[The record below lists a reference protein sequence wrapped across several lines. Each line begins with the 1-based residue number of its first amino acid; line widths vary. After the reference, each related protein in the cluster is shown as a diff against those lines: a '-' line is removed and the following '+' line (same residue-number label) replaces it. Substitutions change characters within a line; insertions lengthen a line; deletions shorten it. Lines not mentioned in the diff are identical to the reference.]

1 MYHSRVCIGAYVCI
15 ITAAR
20 GAEERRLGICGPP
33 SQSLTQAGLPD
44 RAERISTKKTKSVPS
59 AYPSPAGLPDGAER
73 ISTKTSKSVPSVFPP
88 LLRGLHD
95 KIGYGQGSPPLGRG
109 PGNKRFEPKWLH
121 QFGHRISLTPAGET
135 DLLPGGGLNT
145 LVNNHTTAFCYSTH
159 AKLTHLAKPTPP
171 P

>member
-1 MYHSRVCIGAYVCI
+1 MYQDNHIQRNRVGRCARWKPTAYKRNSVAI
-15 ITAAR
+15 Y
-20 GAEERRLGICGPP
+20 AEGE
-33 SQSLTQAGLPD
+33 
-44 RAERISTKKTKSVPS
+44 
-59 AYPSPAGLPDGAER
+59 
-73 ISTKTSKSVPSVFPP
+73 
-88 LLRGLHD
+88 
-95 KIGYGQGSPPLGRG
+95 GSPPLGRG